1 MPEAVAVSNFDELY
15 PGRFLKAGLF
25 KGAKPTLTIKGVVLE
40 ELVGEDGKPKQKA
53 ILSFVERPMEH
64 VMPKTN
70 AICLKAM
77 FGKDLNEWKG
87 KKVTL
92 FAGQWNGEECI
103 RVWGSPDI
111 EKDMQVEVALPRRK
125 AFTMT
130 MHAVKANKKA
140 GSEPTPDPR
149 IMTAWELL
157 GWKKEEGATDRASKG
172 LDDSRYLAYLNSLI
186 DEVNANDLVG
196 ELVP

>member
-1 MPEAVAVSNFDELY
+1 MPAISNFDELY

-25 KGAKPTLTIKGVVLE
+25 KGAKPTLTIKDVTLE

-77 FGKDLNEWKG
+77 FGKELANWKG
-87 KKVTL
+87 KRITL

-103 RVWGSPDI
+103 RIWGSPDI
-111 EKDMQVEVALPRRK
+111 PEDLAVKVELPRRK
-125 AFTMT
+125 AFNMT
-130 MHAVKANKKA
+130 MHAVKAAVAAKKPA
-140 GSEPTPDPR
+140 GASPDPR
-149 IMTAWELL
+149 ILAAWECL
-157 GWKKEEGATDRASKG
+157 GWKRDEGEADMASKA
-172 LDDSRYLAYLNSLI
+172 LDASRYLASLNALL
-186 DEVNANDLVG
+186 DEVNTNELAGDLV
-196 ELVP
+196 P